1 MPIYEYRC
9 GDCGTEFEVTQSM
22 DAKPLKKCEKCSGS
36 VERLISF
43 TSFTLKG
50 SGWYSDGYSTAKG
63 SQGSSDTASPKTE
76 KTQKTEKKAEKKSDK
91 SGSACA
97 TTTLGKSD

>member
-50 SGWYSDGYSTAKG
+50 SGWYSDGYSTAKA
-63 SQGSSDTASPKTE
+63 SQESSETASKKP
-76 KTQKTEKKAEKKSDK
+76 EKKTGKKKTAK
-91 SGSACA
+91 SESSCA

>member
-50 SGWYSDGYSTAKG
+50 SGWYSDGYSTAKAP
-63 SQGSSDTASPKTE
+63 QGSSETASKKPEKKTDKKTDKKTE
-76 KTQKTEKKAEKKSDK
+76 KSE
-91 SGSACA
+91 SGCA